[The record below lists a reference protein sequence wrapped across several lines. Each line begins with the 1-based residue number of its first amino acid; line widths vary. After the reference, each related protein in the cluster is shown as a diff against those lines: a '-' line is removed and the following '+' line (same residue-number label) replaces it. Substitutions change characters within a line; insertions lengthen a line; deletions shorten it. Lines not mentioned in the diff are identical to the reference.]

1 MENTILELVDRLL
14 ALQARCA
21 VAEDNLKE
29 LTEQF
34 QQLEDAVSAKN
45 DRIEKLEQELKIKTD
60 TVIYQLN
67 RFEDFKA
74 KYDKLEAELT
84 ALKGGEPDA
93 CEV

>member
-29 LTEQF
+29 LTAQF

-60 TVIYQLN
+60 TVVYQLN
-67 RFEDFKA
+67 RYNKLMAD
-74 KYDKLEAELT
+74 YDTIETELNI
-84 ALKGGEPDA
+84 LKGGEPDA
-93 CEV
+93 GEV